1 MRQTSWSR
9 RLREREY
16 AHGRP
21 VRIGLAGAGQMGTGF
36 VAQVRRMTGM
46 QIAAVADVVP
56 GRAAAALRTVGAGA
70 AGATPTTD
78 VPVVEGDDPDRLA
91 EAIWDRQAVAVPDA
105 GLLAALPL
113 DAVVDATGVPEVGA
127 ALAIAS
133 LLAGKDVAVLNV
145 ETDVTVGL
153 LLAQVARATGRVY
166 TVCRGDEPAEA
177 KLLVDFARDL
187 AFEVVCAGKGK
198 NNPHHPHATPE
209 SVAAEAASKGMNPKM
224 LASFV
229 DGSKTMIEM
238 AALANATGLEVSRRG
253 MTGPATTVDQ
263 LAQVFR
269 PAADGGV
276 LDRAG
281 VVDYATG
288 PVAPGVFV
296 VARSN
301 EPVVIEEMAYLS
313 MGPGPYFSF
322 YRPYHLASIEAPLS
336 VAEAVL
342 DRAPSLVPECWMA
355 EVIALAKRPLKAGE
369 RLGGIGGDHYYG
381 VVDSA
386 AVAKAEGLV
395 PIGVV
400 AGATVTRNV
409 PVDQP
414 LTWDDVEL
422 DPDSVIVSLR
432 RLQDRLFDAPQ
443 AHAQARN
450 GIDPAL
456 PQALSAA
463 TTHIR

>member
-1 MRQTSWSR
+1 
-9 RLREREY
+9 
-16 AHGRP
+16 
-21 VRIGLAGAGQMGTGF
+21 
-36 VAQVRRMTGM
+36 
-46 QIAAVADVVP
+46 
-56 GRAAAALRTVGAGA
+56 
-70 AGATPTTD
+70 
-78 VPVVEGDDPDRLA
+78 
-91 EAIWDRQAVAVPDA
+91 
-105 GLLAALPL
+105 
-113 DAVVDATGVPEVGA
+113 
-127 ALAIAS
+127 
-133 LLAGKDVAVLNV
+133 
-145 ETDVTVGL
+145 
-153 LLAQVARATGRVY
+153 
-166 TVCRGDEPAEA
+166 
-177 KLLVDFARDL
+177 
-187 AFEVVCAGKGK
+187 
-198 NNPHHPHATPE
+198 
-209 SVAAEAASKGMNPKM
+209 
-224 LASFV
+224 
-229 DGSKTMIEM
+229 
-238 AALANATGLEVSRRG
+238 
-253 MTGPATTVDQ
+253 
-263 LAQVFR
+263 FR

>member
-1 MRQTSWSR
+1 
-9 RLREREY
+9 
-16 AHGRP
+16 
-21 VRIGLAGAGQMGTGF
+21 
-36 VAQVRRMTGM
+36 
-46 QIAAVADVVP
+46 
-56 GRAAAALRTVGAGA
+56 
-70 AGATPTTD
+70 
-78 VPVVEGDDPDRLA
+78 VVEGDDPDRLA
-91 EAIWDRQAVAVPDA
+91 EAIWDGQAVAVPDA

-113 DAVVDATGVPEVGA
+113 DAVVDATGVPEAGA
-127 ALAIAS
+127 GLAIAS

-177 KLLVDFARDL
+177 KQLVDFARDL

-198 NNPHHPHATPE
+198 NNPHDPHATPA
-209 SVAAEAASKGMNPKM
+209 SVAAEAQAKGMNPKM

-253 MTGPATTVDQ
+253 LTGPATTVDQ

-269 PAADGGV
+269 PATDGGV

-301 EPVVIEEMAYLS
+301 EPVVTAEMAYLS

-322 YRPYHLASIEAPLS
+322 YRPYHLASIEAPLT
-336 VAEAVL
+336 VAAAVL
-342 DRAPSLVPECWMA
+342 DRAPSLVAERWMA
-355 EVIALAKRPLKAGE
+355 EVIAQAKRPLKAGE
-369 RLGGIGGDHYYG
+369 RLDGIGGDHYYG
-381 VVDSA
+381 VVEAA
-386 AVAKAEGLV
+386 AVAKREGLV
-395 PIGVV
+395 PIGLV
-400 AGATVTRNV
+400 AGATVTRDV

-422 DPDSVIVSLR
+422 DPGSVIVSLR
-432 RLQDRLFDAPQ
+432 KLQDRLFDSN
-443 AHAQARN
+443 AQ
-450 GIDPAL
+450 
-456 PQALSAA
+456 
-463 TTHIR
+463 TTHNLAYGTTQPIHR